1 MDNTGEMKVLVTG
14 ASGFIGSS
22 VMKDLKERGYNVY
35 GCGRRQVEQK
45 DYTYIVC
52 NLAEEIPDFA
62 SDIIIHTAA
71 VSPFSG
77 VEFRDYVENNIL
89 AVRNVLQ
96 YAKGCGAK
104 RLIYT
109 AAVSSYGKVD
119 GVLRED
125 SPHNDMGE
133 YGLTKYVGE
142 QLVRNSGIPYY
153 VLVLPG
159 VVGEGC
165 RNNWLMNTAGQI
177 YNNRNVTYYNGN
189 GMYNN
194 VLDISDLCQFI
205 GMLMER
211 KSDDSETYLLG
222 ARDKMKVKDVV
233 EFLKENFASDSQLFQ
248 GGKNGNSFYL
258 DISRALE
265 AGFSP
270 KTVKEI
276 LAGICQEISK
286 EKEIG

>member
-1 MDNTGEMKVLVTG
+1 MKVLVTG

-22 VMKDLKERGYNVY
+22 VMKYLKERGYNVY
-35 GCGRRQVEQK
+35 GCGRRRIRQNNN
-45 DYTYIVC
+45 YIVC
-52 NLAEEIPDFA
+52 NLAEEVPDFEA
-62 SDIIIHTAA
+62 DIIIHTAA
-71 VSPFSG
+71 VSPLPG
-77 VEFRDYVENNIL
+77 VGFQDYFENNIL

-142 QLVRNSGIPYY
+142 QLIRNSGIPYY
-153 VLVLPG
+153 ILVLPG

-165 RNNWLMNTAGQI
+165 RDNWLMNTARQI
-177 YNNRNVTYYNGN
+177 YNNREVAYYNGN
-189 GMYNN
+189 GMFNN
-194 VLDISDLCQFI
+194 ILDITDLCQFI
-205 GMLMER
+205 VMLMER
-211 KSDDSETYLLG
+211 ESNQSETYLLG
-222 ARDKMKVKDVV
+222 AGDKMTVREVV
-233 EFLKENFASDSQLFQ
+233 EYLKENLVSASQLFQ
-248 GGKNGNSFYL
+248 HEKNGNSFCL

-270 KTVKEI
+270 KTVREI